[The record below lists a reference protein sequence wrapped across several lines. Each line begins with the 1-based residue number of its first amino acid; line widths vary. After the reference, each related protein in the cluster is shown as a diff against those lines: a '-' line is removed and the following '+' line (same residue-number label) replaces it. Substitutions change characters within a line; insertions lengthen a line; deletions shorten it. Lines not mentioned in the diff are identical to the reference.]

1 MLHNMKGQFAEHL
14 LGAGFVSSR
23 SPKDPKANIN
33 SGKAKQR
40 IDTHTH
46 QCKSLTFNGLS
57 IFLFFPPSTFLLP
70 IDNEKIIKAVIC
82 AGLYPKVAK
91 IRLNLGKKRKM

>member
-23 SPKDPKANIN
+23 SPKDPKSNIN
-33 SGKAKQR
+33 SGKAENCNNLLLMS
-40 IDTHTH
+40 II
-46 QCKSLTFNGLS
+46 SVFYTF
-57 IFLFFPPSTFLLP
+57 FSTFPTL

>member
-14 LGAGFVSSR
+14 LGAGFVRSR
-23 SPKDPKANIN
+23 NPKDPESNIN
-33 SGKAKQR
+33 S
-40 IDTHTH
+40 
-46 QCKSLTFNGLS
+46 
-57 IFLFFPPSTFLLP
+57 
-70 IDNEKIIKAVIC
+70 DNEKIIKAVIC

>member
-1 MLHNMKGQFAEHL
+1 MKGQFAEHL

-23 SPKDPKANIN
+23 SPKDPKSNIN
-33 SGKAKQR
+33 SGKAEN
-40 IDTHTH
+40 
-46 QCKSLTFNGLS
+46 SVNNLLLLS
-57 IFLFFPPSTFLLP
+57 IVSVFYTFFSTFPPL

>member
-33 SGKAKQR
+33 SGKAAHACAHVRTRQ
-40 IDTHTH
+40 
-46 QCKSLTFNGLS
+46 QCKSLSQWFTFLPPS
-57 IFLFFPPSTFLLP
+57 SFLFP